1 MSGQAQT
8 KLPNIE
14 KVEQALEHAK
24 TFLQAL
30 DAVLEG
36 LGVDFADGALLEAY
50 GSTQVSIYDRGMH
63 AYVLLEIANYMLR
76 NMPNHVADYL
86 ENIKELVEEA
96 VEDLEALIRTIEQEG
111 GGGE

>member
-24 TFLQAL
+24 EFLKCL

-36 LGVDFADGALLEAY
+36 LEVNFADGALLEAY
-50 GSTQVSIYDRGMH
+50 SSLQTNIYDRGMH
-63 AYVLLEIANYMLR
+63 AYVLLEIANFMVQ
-76 NMPNHVADYL
+76 NMPNHVAEYL
-86 ENIKELVEEA
+86 ENVKGLVEEA
-96 VEDLEALIRTIEQEG
+96 VEDLEALLRTIEQEG

>member
-1 MSGQAQT
+1 MGGQAQT
-8 KLPNIE
+8 KLPNVE
-14 KVEQALEHAK
+14 KLESALEHAK
-24 TFLQAL
+24 AFLKSL

-36 LGVDFADGALLEAY
+36 LEVNFADGALLEAY
-50 GSTQVSIYDRGMH
+50 SSTQASIYDRGMH
-63 AYVLLEIANYMLR
+63 AYMLLEIANYLLR

-86 ENIKELVEEA
+86 EDIKELVEEA